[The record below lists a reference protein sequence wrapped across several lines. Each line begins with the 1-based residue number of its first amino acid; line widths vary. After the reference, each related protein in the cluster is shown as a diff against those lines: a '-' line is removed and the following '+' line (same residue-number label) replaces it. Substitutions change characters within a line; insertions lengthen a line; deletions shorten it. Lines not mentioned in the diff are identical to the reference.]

1 VTIAKSWALPMAIIL
16 IVPMCLLATIG
27 GVYLRQ
33 MDNNSDVVYQM
44 TEIQL
49 ALRQLEGKEQRASFI
64 RSCVLEPYEESFRD
78 VSAPAFIGAA

>member
-44 TEIQL
+44 TEIHS
-49 ALRQLEGKEQRASFI
+49 R
-64 RSCVLEPYEESFRD
+64 
-78 VSAPAFIGAA
+78 